1 MTTQQPQDQ
10 QDRIIWRNDL
20 YSSVGICSETVRQW
34 LKNGKLPKPDVQFSH
49 KRMGWKRS
57 TLNQAGIGLV

>member
-1 MTTQQPQDQ
+1 MSEEQLPEQ
-10 QDRIIWRNDL
+10 QDRIIWRSDL
-20 YSSVGICSETVRQW
+20 YNSVGICSETVRQW
-34 LKNGKLPKPDVQFSH
+34 IKSGKLPKPDVKFSH